1 MWFFQPKNEGIF
13 FFFFFLGFKTPLI
26 LLFFWEKFTNFFYIE
41 VFEKPLVVSNVL
53 FGEKIVISSL
63 VSFTFFSLM
72 DDDEVLVVV
81 YFLTFIELLK
91 VFFKTKLVNHFLKF
105 ES

>member
-1 MWFFQPKNEGIF
+1 
-13 FFFFFLGFKTPLI
+13 
-26 LLFFWEKFTNFFYIE
+26 
-41 VFEKPLVVSNVL
+41 
-53 FGEKIVISSL
+53 L